1 MQPEAEKKKR
11 ETSSHDEL
19 KVEHEEDDTND
30 VIRVLLQPLFF
41 FVLWVIS
48 GAKCPRNDGW
58 VKVTPKKN
66 SFKLLEGRSLE
77 TTPRKKIKVGKMIFL
92 FILGGF

>member
-1 MQPEAEKKKR
+1 MHPEAEKKDR

-19 KVEHEEDDTND
+19 KVENEEDDTND

-41 FVLWVIS
+41 VFFLWVIS

-58 VKVTPKKN
+58 VKVTPKKI
-66 SFKLLEGRSLE
+66 SLNAL
-77 TTPRKKIKVGKMIFL
+77 KGDL
-92 FILGGF
+92 